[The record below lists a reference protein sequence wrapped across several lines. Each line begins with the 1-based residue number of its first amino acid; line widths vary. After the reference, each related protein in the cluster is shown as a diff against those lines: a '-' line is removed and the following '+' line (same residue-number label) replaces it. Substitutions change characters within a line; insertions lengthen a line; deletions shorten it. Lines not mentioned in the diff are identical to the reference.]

1 MDLNR
6 KLGDLS
12 QIKIISLI
20 MALLLSAYLF
30 FTLKE
35 YMQFLHNEE
44 YLLIIPT
51 FLYMSFFLLIFFYT
65 SPKRLRLVLTAINL
79 ILITTVA
86 LVSYLA
92 YLYLAIIF
100 DLIENRWLCPT
111 SVPCLNLSSL
121 VAIYIIVLLIMSG
134 PIAFLRFK
142 SKYYYLKQLETQDL
156 GIVEGGSKNNYTII

>member
-1 MDLNR
+1 MFIRYNNISGR
-6 KLGDLS
+6 RMEINGKFGDLS

-20 MALLLSAYLF
+20 MTLLLSAYLF

-35 YMQFLHNEE
+35 YIQFLHNEE
-44 YLLIIPT
+44 YLLMIPT
-51 FLYMSFFLLIFFYT
+51 FLYMSFFLFIFFYT
-65 SPKRLRLVLTAINL
+65 SPQRLRLVLTATNL

-111 SVPCLNLSSL
+111 SVPCLNSSTL
-121 VAIYIIVLLIMSG
+121 IAIYIIVLLIMSG

-142 SKYYYLKQLETQDL
+142 SKNYYLRRLEA
-156 GIVEGGSKNNYTII
+156 